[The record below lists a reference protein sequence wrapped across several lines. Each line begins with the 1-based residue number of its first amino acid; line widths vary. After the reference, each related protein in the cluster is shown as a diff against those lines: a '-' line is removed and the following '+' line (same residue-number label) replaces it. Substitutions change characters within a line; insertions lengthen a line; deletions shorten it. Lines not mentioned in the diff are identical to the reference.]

1 MLWSLSLVFLAG
13 FSLSGLFKRF
23 HLPGL
28 LGMMITGI
36 LLGPYL
42 LNLIDESILGISSE
56 LRKMA
61 LVVILLRAGLS
72 LDLDDLKKVGRP
84 AFLLSFLPALLEIGA
99 ITLVAPLLFGFTHL
113 ESALLA
119 AVLAA
124 VSPAVIVP
132 RMIRLFDT
140 GHGQKKRIPQMIL
153 AGSSVDDVFVIVL
166 FVLVGA
172 AVNIH
177 LIPVA
182 GLAALALIL
191 FGLVFRSAGVG
202 LSLFQTNLN
211 RRERLFCVFSYLP
224 KATVQAAIG
233 AVPFSL
239 GLPAGEMI
247 LAIAV
252 LSILFTAPVGA
263 LLMDRTYAL
272 LLKKE

>member
-1 MLWSLSLVFLAG
+1 
-13 FSLSGLFKRF
+13 
-23 HLPGL
+23 
-28 LGMMITGI
+28 
-36 LLGPYL
+36 
-42 LNLIDESILGISSE
+42 
-56 LRKMA
+56 
-61 LVVILLRAGLS
+61 
-72 LDLDDLKKVGRP
+72 
-84 AFLLSFLPALLEIGA
+84 A
-99 ITLVAPLLFGFTHL
+99 I
-113 ESALLA
+113 
-119 AVLAA
+119 LAA

-132 RMIRLFDT
+132 RMIQLLDT
-140 GHGQKKRIPQMIL
+140 GHGQKKRIPHMIL
-153 AGSSVDDVFVIVL
+153 AGSSVDDVFVIVLFVSLLGMNQGSGFSLLSLLHIPLSIVLGITFGLGLGAFFYRLFQSLAINNTVKALLLLGTSFLFVGTEEAINTVVPFSALLAVLGMGMALLRLDGYHAARLTESFSKLWIGAELLL

-202 LSLFQTNLN
+202 LSLLQTNLN
-211 RRERLFCVFSYLP
+211 RGERLFCVFSYLP

-263 LLMDRTYAL
+263 LLMDRTYAF

>member
-1 MLWSLSLVFLAG
+1 MLWSLSLVLLAG

-99 ITLVAPLLFGFTHL
+99 ITLVAPLLFGFPHL

-119 AVLAA
+119 AILAA
-124 VSPAVIVP
+124 VSPA
-132 RMIRLFDT
+132 
-140 GHGQKKRIPQMIL
+140 
-153 AGSSVDDVFVIVL
+153 
-166 FVLVGA
+166 
-172 AVNIH
+172 
-177 LIPVA
+177 
-182 GLAALALIL
+182 
-191 FGLVFRSAGVG
+191 
-202 LSLFQTNLN
+202 
-211 RRERLFCVFSYLP
+211 
-224 KATVQAAIG
+224 
-233 AVPFSL
+233 
-239 GLPAGEMI
+239 
-247 LAIAV
+247 
-252 LSILFTAPVGA
+252 
-263 LLMDRTYAL
+263 
-272 LLKKE
+272 